1 MKMKILLSA
10 SRYKFRLLFFIYR
23 RSTCDGDSF
32 NGTWSPGWFCCIPDP
47 TSSECKTKHSNGH
60 SQVSPKIF
68 TTKNIFKQWF
78 SGPACGVV
86 AGSKI
91 PNYCVMSDT
100 SNVARVIEKMG
111 EGMRIHISGTSK
123 ALLDTVGGFRC
134 EYRGL
139 LDLGV
144 SFIEVKRKF
153 LYKIFLE
160 TLYPI
165 KIDDAF
171 RYAEVCQ
178 TVL

>member
-1 MKMKILLSA
+1 
-10 SRYKFRLLFFIYR
+10 
-23 RSTCDGDSF
+23 
-32 NGTWSPGWFCCIPDP
+32 
-47 TSSECKTKHSNGH
+47 
-60 SQVSPKIF
+60 
-68 TTKNIFKQWF
+68 
-78 SGPACGVV
+78 
-86 AGSKI
+86 
-91 PNYCVMSDT
+91 MSDT

-178 TVL
+178 TVLFSNRLML